1 MKKTYLNYLKKKNI
15 SLQGKLPTSGRDFKG
30 LVAQASLIQHQTDVK
45 RRLQE
50 LPNFIRGPVGNS

>member
-1 MKKTYLNYLKKKNI
+1 MKKNTFKLFKKIYI

-30 LVAQASLIQHQTDVK
+30 LVAKASLIQHQTDVK
-45 RRLQE
+45 RHLQE